1 MFLRHFLKVFS
12 DFDINKKKVNNHGL
26 LDQFQTLDILGRDTK
41 HNFLFCSV
49 QKNTILVHTM
59 YVQYD
64 VINAPFYNV
73 IQFMYWILCFE
84 RFTNSRFLC
93 CTT

>member
-49 QKNTILVHTM
+49 QTKKYNFS
-59 YVQYD
+59 
-64 VINAPFYNV
+64 PYNV
-73 IQFMYWILCFE
+73 C
-84 RFTNSRFLC
+84 SV
-93 CTT
+93 